1 MRKLFW
7 ALLFI
12 LSTTIACAESAKD
25 AVNAFRDSLGRGQ
38 FVLKNF
44 SGEEDVRASWTGSVL
59 ELDPPGWRTMGVLT
73 IDSVKLKGHTLVMR
87 CARHVAVRDE
97 SDKIVLYQRPS
108 VMKIEV
114 DLGSADPATALPQM
128 KESLF
133 YPSIEL
139 ALAALPKAL
148 QQIIPARLDRTAPKV
163 KDVAT
168 AVNPTCNCAERD
180 CKVGIEEFGGVVPP
194 RFLAGADPGYSEQ
207 ARKAKLN
214 GSVNVRLIVDKSGR
228 PTDVW
233 VARPVGMG
241 LDEEAAKAV
250 LTYEFRPATCHGR
263 PVSVYL
269 AVEVN
274 FEIH

>member
-1 MRKLFW
+1 MRKMLW
-7 ALLFI
+7 VLLCAL
-12 LSTTIACAESAKD
+12 SATTACGQSAKD
-25 AVNAFRDSLGRGQ
+25 AVNAFRDSMKNGQ

-44 SGEEDVRASWTGSVL
+44 SGEEDVRASWTGSAL
-59 ELDPPGWRTMGVLT
+59 ELDPPRWRTMGVLT
-73 IDSVKLKGHTLVMR
+73 IDSVKLKGHMLEMR

-108 VMKIEV
+108 EMKIEV
-114 DLGSADPATALPQM
+114 DLGSADPATALPQV

-133 YPSIEL
+133 YPSVEL
-139 ALAALPKAL
+139 ALAALPKTV
-148 QQIIPARLDRTAPKV
+148 QQVIPARLDRTAPKV

-168 AVNPTCNCAERD
+168 AVNPRCNCAERD
-180 CKVGIEEFGGVVPP
+180 CKAGIEEIKGVVPP
-194 RFLAGADPGYSEQ
+194 KFLRGADPGYSEK

-233 VARPVGMG
+233 IARPVGMG
-241 LDEEAAKAV
+241 LDEEAAKSV
-250 LTYEFRPATCHGR
+250 LTYQFRPATCHGS
-263 PVSVYL
+263 PVGVYL

>member
-1 MRKLFW
+1 MLRMRRVVW
-7 ALLFI
+7 VLLCV
-12 LSTTIACAESAKD
+12 LSTTVACAQSAKE
-25 AVNAFRDSLGRGQ
+25 AVNAFRDSLGNGQ
-38 FVLKNF
+38 LVLKNF
-44 SGEEDVRASWTGSVL
+44 SGEEKVNARWTGSAL
-59 ELDPPGWRTMGVLT
+59 ELNLPRWRTMGVLT
-73 IDSVKLKGHTLVMR
+73 IDSVKLKGHTLVIR

-108 VMKIEV
+108 EMTIEV
-114 DLGSADPATALPQM
+114 DLGSADPATALPEI

-139 ALAALPKAL
+139 ALAALPKSV

-168 AVNPTCNCAERD
+168 AVNPVCNCAEQD
-180 CKVGIEEFGGVVPP
+180 CKAGIEEFRGVVPP
-194 RFLAGADPGYSEQ
+194 KFLGGVDPGYSEQ

-233 VARPVGMG
+233 VARPVGLG
-241 LDEEAAKAV
+241 LDEEAA
-250 LTYEFRPATCHGR
+250 
-263 PVSVYL
+263 
-269 AVEVN
+269 
-274 FEIH
+274 